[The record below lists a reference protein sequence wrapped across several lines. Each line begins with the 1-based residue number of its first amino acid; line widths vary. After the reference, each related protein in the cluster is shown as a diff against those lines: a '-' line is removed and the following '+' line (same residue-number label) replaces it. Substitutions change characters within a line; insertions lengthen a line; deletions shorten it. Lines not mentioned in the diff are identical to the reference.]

1 MATTRST
8 AKNLRTQLLL
18 GTSENDVATL
28 AYGLINPKT
37 KDVALQTNR
46 QGGVKQFVEEQFVD
60 YDTADSVS
68 VIGIGGATFATTTAL
83 VHHMRTPAGVVYGLA
98 NIGVQT
104 TIPVMA
110 AAGLDIKGVQTTGI
124 GTEIFS
130 NFVGASGSP
139 FCVGFDK
146 AFYFRV
152 SITVANASGAA
163 VLIAGFRKAEVNVL
177 SYLNYTEYAAI
188 GAIAG
193 GTAAAAINTSTKL
206 NSGSTVA
213 TITGN
218 TWADAA
224 TKVFE
229 IRVSYAGVVS
239 YLINGAP
246 PTTVASPAIA
256 LTDGVQV
263 IPFVVINQFT
273 TSTDVTG
280 VCTINSWEFGY
291 Q

>member
-37 KDVALQTNR
+37 KDVALQVNR
-46 QGGVKQFVEEQFVD
+46 QGGVKQFVEESFVD
-60 YDTADSVS
+60 YDTADSVA
-68 VIGIGGATFATTTAL
+68 VIGTGGAAFASTTTL
-83 VHHMRTPAGVVYGLA
+83 VHNMHTPAGVIYSLA

-124 GTEIFS
+124 GTEIFG
-130 NFVGASGSP
+130 NFVGATGSP
-139 FCVGFDK
+139 FVVGYDK
-146 AFYFRV
+146 AFFFRV

-163 VLIAGFRKAEVNVL
+163 VLVSGFRRAEVNVL

-193 GTAAAAINTSTKL
+193 GVATAAINTSTRL
-206 NSGSTVA
+206 ASGTVIA
-213 TITGN
+213 TDTTN

-229 IRVSYAGVVS
+229 IRVSSAGVVS

-246 PTTVASPAIA
+246 PTTVASPAFTF
-256 LTDGVQV
+256 TDGVPV
-263 IPFVVINQFT
+263 IPFVALNQYN
-273 TSTDVTG
+273 TSDATG

>member
-46 QGGVKQFVEEQFVD
+46 QGGVKQFVEESFVD

-68 VIGIGGATFATTTAL
+68 VIGIGGAAFATTTAL

-146 AFYFRV
+146 AFYFKV

-163 VLIAGFRKAEVNVL
+163 VLIAGFRKAEVNAL

-193 GTAAAAINTSTKL
+193 GVAAAAINTSTKL
-206 NSGSTVA
+206 NGGSTVA
-213 TITGN
+213 TNTTN

-229 IRVSYAGVVS
+229 IRVSSAGVVS

-263 IPFVVINQFT
+263 IPFVALNQYT

-280 VCTINSWEFGY
+280 ICTINSWEFGY